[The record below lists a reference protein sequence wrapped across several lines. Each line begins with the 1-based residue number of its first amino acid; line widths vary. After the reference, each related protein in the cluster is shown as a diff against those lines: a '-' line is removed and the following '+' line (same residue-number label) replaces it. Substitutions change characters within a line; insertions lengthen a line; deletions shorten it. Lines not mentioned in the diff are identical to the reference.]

1 MASLSLGI
9 VDVIG
14 LTAAIAAADAMV
26 KAANVRLA
34 GYEITNGFGL
44 VTVRVRGDVG
54 AVQAAVAAGV
64 AAATKIGVVQ
74 GSLIIARP
82 AAGLDIF
89 TNDGPMRPLVQF
101 KASPAAAPAA
111 AIAITASSPAAAVQP
126 GSSLL
131 ATEAHPEQPATPQDG
146 AAQNV
151 LPQAG
156 THTAGRSKKKA
167 EAKTNSAEQKP
178 VHADTTDSK

>member
-1 MASLSLGI
+1 
-9 VDVIG
+9 
-14 LTAAIAAADAMV
+14 
-26 KAANVRLA
+26 
-34 GYEITNGFGL
+34 
-44 VTVRVRGDVG
+44 VG

-89 TNDGPMRPLVQF
+89 TNDGPMRPLVQS

-126 GSSLL
+126 SSSLAPIL
-131 ATEAHPEQPATPQDG
+131 ATEAYPEQPAAPQDS
-146 AAQNV
+146 AVKNV

-167 EAKTNSAEQKP
+167 EAKTNSAEQQH